1 MANKKSI
8 PELRKSIEE
17 AEKKKGVYERELKIK
32 EGQVKKLIRQER
44 THRLIQRG
52 AILEKFLIDPGAL
65 SEDQVMEIVT
75 MAFQKNRYSREVKE
89 DDICR
94 KRDAVKIPFVERA
107 QLYTT

>member
-32 EGQVKKLIRQER
+32 EGQVKKFIRQER

-65 SEDQVMEIVT
+65 SEDQVIEIVT
-75 MAFQKNRYSREVKE
+75 MAFQKT
-89 DDICR
+89 DIQE
-94 KRDAVKIPFVERA
+94 KLKKMISAENEM
-107 QLYTT
+107 L